1 MDLQLAG
8 KRALVTG
15 STSGIGVGIAKTLA
29 GEGAA
34 VVINGRD
41 AERAESV
48 AAELRASG
56 AKAAIALGDLSTD
69 EGAESVARAAEQ
81 AFGGIDILV
90 NNAGGR
96 SSGGGAALWDSGTP
110 NDWIETYQKNTVAAL
125 RLIRLLVEPMKARG
139 WGRIIQIVSASAM
152 TPPDAIPHYAASKAA
167 MVNMTLSLSKALKFT
182 GVTSN
187 AVAPGMI
194 TTPALER
201 WMDGVAVDKGFPGD
215 RARAEAYIV
224 ENLVHQTV
232 KRIGTPEDI
241 GTLVAY
247 LASPLS
253 EFVNGANF
261 RIDGGG
267 SPAIN

>member
-1 MDLQLAG
+1 MDLQITG

-15 STSGIGVGIAKTLA
+15 STSGIGVGIATSLA
-29 GEGAA
+29 AEGVS

-41 AERAESV
+41 ASRAESV
-48 AAELRASG
+48 AAELRATG
-56 AKAAIALGDLSTD
+56 AKVAIALGDLSTD
-69 EGAESVARAAEQ
+69 EGASAVAKAALE

-96 SSGGGAALWDSGTP
+96 SSDAGSASWESALP
-110 NDWIETYQKNTVAAL
+110 ADWVDTYQKNTVAAV
-125 RLIRLLVEPMKARG
+125 RLIHLLMAPMKERK
-139 WGRIIQIVSASAM
+139 WGRIIQIASASAAA
-152 TPPDAIPHYAASKAA
+152 PNEAVAHYAASKAA

-187 AVAPGMI
+187 SVSPGMI
-194 TTPALER
+194 ATPALEG
-201 WMDGVAVDKGFPGD
+201 WLEGIAAEKGYPGD
-215 RARAEAYIV
+215 RDKAEAYVV

-232 KRIGTPEDI
+232 SRIGTPADI
-241 GTLVAY
+241 GALVAY

-253 EFVNGANF
+253 DFVNGANF
-261 RIDGGG
+261 RIDGGF